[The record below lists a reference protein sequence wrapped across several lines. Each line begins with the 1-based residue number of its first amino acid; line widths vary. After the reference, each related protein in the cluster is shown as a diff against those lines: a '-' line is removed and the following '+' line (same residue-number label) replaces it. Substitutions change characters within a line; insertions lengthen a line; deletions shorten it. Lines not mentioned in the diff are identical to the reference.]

1 MVPWYRDQVL
11 WGVLGFGLVVFVLP
25 ALSILLAKDI
35 LRRYRRER
43 KEKSNQ
49 VPGFDVIQAP
59 VTTSGPVDQAA
70 SERQ

>member
-25 ALSILLAKDI
+25 AVSVLVVRDI

-43 KEKSNQ
+43 REKSRR
-49 VPGFDVIQAP
+49 VPGFQVIP
-59 VTTSGPVDQAA
+59 PTVPTPEPVDPAA
-70 SERQ
+70 SRGR